1 MSDDRANYE
10 MHIGYNGPDLAKADT
25 MLKKGNEFIL
35 QTHKEV
41 KWHFSINPN
50 RLEYTVSKVVDK
62 KKENSSKMFF
72 YGYLVNIHII
82 FSFIG

>member
-1 MSDDRANYE
+1 

-35 QTHKEV
+35 QTPKEV
-41 KWHFSINPN
+41 KWHFSINSN

-62 KKENSSKMFF
+62 KMKIQARCFF
-72 YGYLVNIHII
+72 YGYLVNIYII

>member
-1 MSDDRANYE
+1 

-62 KKENSSKMFF
+62 KKRKFKQDVF
-72 YGYLVNIHII
+72 YGYLVNIYII

>member
-1 MSDDRANYE
+1 

-25 MLKKGNEFIL
+25 MLKKGNELIL
-35 QTHKEV
+35 QIHKEV

-62 KKENSSKMFF
+62 KNENSSKMFF
-72 YGYLVNIHII
+72 YGYLVNIYII

>member
-25 MLKKGNEFIL
+25 MLKRAMNSYFKA
-35 QTHKEV
+35 HKQG
-41 KWHFSINPN
+41 KWHFTINPN

-62 KKENSSKMFF
+62 KMKNSSKMFF
-72 YGYLVNIHII
+72 IDT
-82 FSFIG
+82 